1 MVKTVLK
8 TKYMGTQ
15 YRIGRR
21 PIDSARFI
29 DPNTT
34 YASVSLEPIAILS
47 DPVESAKLTYPIGQ
61 PLLVIVR
68 AGALDSLNRE
78 VCGKSPT
85 DKIRD
90 GRSEAEHVEEDEDNR
105 AMRWISDVS
114 REVDEFTHDAARA
127 RTP

>member
-29 DPNTT
+29 
-34 YASVSLEPIAILS
+34 SLEPIAILS